1 MGDRMGSSPINRTIK
16 ETSFVYQ
23 GKRGFLLLSGQNTGA
38 ILKKQAPERP
48 IGCYGALFLCLETRK
63 QVYFLLFFRAKKN
76 IKKGTGQEDLNHS
89 LNSIKAFFAYTIR
102 PNA

>member
-38 ILKKQAPERP
+38 ILKNRAPERP
-48 IGCYGALFLCLETRK
+48 IGCYGALFLCFETRK
-63 QVYFLLFFRAKKN
+63 QVYFLLFFRVKKN
-76 IKKGTGQEDLNHS
+76 VKKVQSKRT
-89 LNSIKAFFAYTIR
+89 
-102 PNA
+102 

>member
-38 ILKKQAPERP
+38 ILKNRAPERS
-48 IGCYGALFLCLETRK
+48 IGCSGRNGRRNT
-63 QVYFLLFFRAKKN
+63 FFNDCGHR
-76 IKKGTGQEDLNHS
+76 LHS
-89 LNSIKAFFAYTIR
+89 LCSGQPQLIIVGRVKRYY
-102 PNA
+102 